1 MPLELSP
8 EERRALAPFLDAV
21 ARQVAYGLGADPH
34 SSDAESR
41 AIDAEKRAVSVLRDA
56 GAAGVPSSAEAFD
69 AAARRLLAEPPML
82 AAFFQNLDLLFE
94 HRAAGAEAVAR
105 LLMRAMEL

>member
-21 ARQVAYGLGADPH
+21 SRQVAYGLGADPH
-34 SSDAESR
+34 SSDAETR
-41 AIDAEKRAVSVLRDA
+41 AIDAEERAMTVLQDA
-56 GAAGVPSSAEAFD
+56 GAVGEPSTSEGVD

-94 HRAAGAEAVAR
+94 HRASGAEAVAR